1 MKKLFLSAVLFL
13 CSSVFANT
21 LEFVV
26 TASAGG
32 PNDTVTR
39 KLAEQI
45 ERETDLK
52 IVVVNRPGAAHMI
65 GYSYVQSSNKPT
77 LVLSTPEV
85 LLHPVHKEVHD
96 LYFLG
101 NFYNAVFVSEKS
113 GIKNLQDLRA
123 LSTVRFGHGGVNTF
137 SHQAMLQ
144 LCQTLNCLDV
154 PFKSGAEGMLGLLS
168 DTIDAYAVVSYGSK
182 QYSGNP
188 RYRAVH
194 RVTAAKGQQWWLRVF
209 GKNVAPAD
217 LEKIK
222 AALDKLT
229 PEFYSDIGLLR

>member
-1 MKKLFLSAVLFL
+1 MRKLLVYLTILF
-13 CSSVFANT
+13 SSVCFAEPI
-21 LEFVV
+21 EFVV

-39 KLAEQI
+39 KLVDHI
-45 ERETDLK
+45 ERETNLK
-52 IVVVNRPGAAHMI
+52 FVVVNRPGAAHMI
-65 GYSYVQSSNKPT
+65 GYSYVQSSSRPT

-85 LLHPVHKEVHD
+85 LIHPVHKEVQD

-101 NFYNAVFVSEKS
+101 NFYNVVFVAEKS
-113 GIKNLQDLRA
+113 AIKNLQDLRN
-123 LSTVRFGHGGVNTF
+123 LSTVKFGHGGVNTF

-154 PFKSGAEGMLGLLS
+154 PFKSGAEGMLALLS

-182 QYSGNP
+182 QYSSNP

-194 RVTAAKGQQWWLRVF
+194 RVTATKGQQWWLRVF
-209 GKNVAPAD
+209 AKNVAPAD

-222 AALDKLT
+222 AALDKLNA
-229 PEFYSDIGLLR
+229 EFYSDIGLLR